1 MFTDW
6 LSSVKAHAMAE
17 ALAGK
22 TVKGWK
28 LVEGR
33 SARVITDEEEAVKR
47 LSELGFE
54 PDSLK
59 NHKLK
64 GLGDLEKMVGEKTL
78 ALTLDGIIVKPKG
91 APTLAPESDKREAIQ
106 PTIDMFDELNT

>member
-1 MFTDW
+1 
-6 LSSVKAHAMAE
+6 MAE

-64 GLGDLEKMVGEKTL
+64 GIGDLEKMVGKKPL
-78 ALTLDGIIVKPKG
+78 AATLDELIIKPKG
-91 APTLAPESDKREAIQ
+91 APTLAPESDKREALQ

>member
-1 MFTDW
+1 M
-6 LSSVKAHAMAE
+6 SE

-33 SARVITDEEEAVKR
+33 SVRVITDEEEAVKR
-47 LSELGFE
+47 LSDLGFE

-64 GLGDLEKMVGEKTL
+64 GIGDLEKMVGKRPL
-78 ALTLDGIIVKPKG
+78 AVTLDELITKPKG

-106 PTIDMFDELNT
+106 PTIDMFEELNT